1 MAAESSRTFL
11 LLAVLVLGIFADPCE
26 TQELRCQCIQTHS
39 PFIPFKFISK
49 VQLILEGAYCS
60 RKEIIRWRDTRN
72 VCTQRKG
79 LMKTRL
85 EDSQLQV
92 KARGLRRNRICPH
105 LDP

>member
-60 RKEIIRWRDTRN
+60 RKEIIVTLKN
-72 VCTQRKG
+72 GK
-79 LMKTRL
+79 L
-85 EDSQLQV
+85 
-92 KARGLRRNRICPH
+92 IC
-105 LDP
+105 LDPEAEWVKNVIKKIVDSASD

>member
-60 RKEIIRWRDTRN
+60 RKEIMIVVACAFILTISNNRQT
-72 VCTQRKG
+72 
-79 LMKTRL
+79 LL
-85 EDSQLQV
+85 AEDSHNTLF
-92 KARGLRRNRICPH
+92 
-105 LDP
+105 